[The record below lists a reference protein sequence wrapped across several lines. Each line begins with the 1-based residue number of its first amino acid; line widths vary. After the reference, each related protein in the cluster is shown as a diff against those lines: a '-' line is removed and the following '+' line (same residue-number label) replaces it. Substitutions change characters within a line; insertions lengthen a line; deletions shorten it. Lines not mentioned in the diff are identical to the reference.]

1 MAIAAN
7 KGIAKIDYY
16 YDKSRKTAHLVRG
29 LYCNCLKANPFRDG
43 FYWLAPRKRT
53 TKFSKM

>member
-16 YDKSRKTAHLVRG
+16 YDKSIKPAHLVRG
-29 LYCNCLKANPFRDG
+29 LYCNCLKANPFRTDL
-43 FYWLAPRKRT
+43 YWLSTPEKNYQI
-53 TKFSKM
+53 F